1 MQMFVQL
8 PGPPIVNQT
17 WCDAVFSA
25 KAVEKG
31 GIVRRSCRDVDRE
44 IGRENFVREVRQRGF
59 HLVEVGGQ
67 YVVICNAGH
76 MNVIC

>member
-1 MQMFVQL
+1 MFVHL

-25 KAVEKG
+25 KAVDQG
-31 GIVRRSCRDVDRE
+31 GVVRRSCRDADRE
-44 IGRENFVREVRQRGF
+44 IGRENFIREVRRRGF
-59 HLVEVGGQ
+59 HLVEAGGQ